1 VVSYNTTSK
10 VSSYGNAFSWFGDT
24 PVEATTLPRALIVA
38 FARWITPFARDERL
52 AARERT
58 CEVRVRNTRE
68 EAEAS
73 AMASRRNVRVCDTIL
88 DVARGWPIAKVRRQ

>member
-1 VVSYNTTSK
+1 
-10 VSSYGNAFSWFGDT
+10 
-24 PVEATTLPRALIVA
+24 
-38 FARWITPFARDERL
+38 
-52 AARERT
+52 
-58 CEVRVRNTRE
+58 VRNTRE